1 MANKIL
7 HAAQRKAFET
17 ALNTAMKKVDGNN
30 NKGYIGGIDLIQKT
44 LGKGWPDQAYENL
57 REAFGKD
64 GKWTQ
69 FFNNLNETT
78 DLFRHCI

>member
-30 NKGYIGGIDLIQKT
+30 NKGYIGVIDLIQKT